1 MYVPLKALTP
11 LYLIHAAV
19 GAAFSDSNGE
29 LPRKLFRREDYI
41 DGTGYNTQ
49 NTPAINIPLNN
60 NASSEQEWMDPTDVY
75 LNVLIPHTSLV
86 ATAFSSGGGSK
97 QSINGGGLAGRA
109 SGGGTRNEIY
119 GTARYGSGYG
129 QYTTS
134 ADGTTQYQPDF
145 TLDVSRRDFPHGF
158 PPLSFGNYSGGGE
171 YYSVE
176 QGDLPGVLA
185 PHHCATA
192 TIGSCDARVF
202 ALDISV
208 GDQTWYALADYVTVE
223 TINAIVSLPVAQG
236 GCNMIGRIPQA
247 MARGSTYGSQNETAP
262 IGDKETQGYST
273 ARATGLGIIRLDLY
287 PWNVLQFYRGS
298 SVAFI
303 SPDYD
308 NAFAHNGNNNT
319 DYWASTPFNKT
330 GGHTLFGLPQSHYRS
345 RHPHREPNINRPQ
358 SFVKRPDCWHRRWVC
373 CWSGPDCGRDMVL
386 AQQTEKDQ
394 TGVLKRIM
402 IFADKF
408 MYNCVC
414 RLYA

>member
-1 MYVPLKALTP
+1 
-11 LYLIHAAV
+11 
-19 GAAFSDSNGE
+19 
-29 LPRKLFRREDYI
+29 
-41 DGTGYNTQ
+41 
-49 NTPAINIPLNN
+49 
-60 NASSEQEWMDPTDVY
+60 MDPTDVY

-208 GDQTWYALADYVTVE
+208 GDQTWYVLADYVTVE

-330 GGHTLFGLPQSHYRS
+330 GVDIPFLDCLNHTIAAAIPIVDPTLIVRS
-345 RHPHREPNINRPQ
+345 RLSKGQIAGIVVG
-358 SFVKRPDCWHRRWVC
+358 SVAGVVLIAVGIWFWHSRQKK
-373 CWSGPDCGRDMVL
+373 
-386 AQQTEKDQ
+386 AKQ
-394 TGVLKRIM
+394 
-402 IFADKF
+402 A
-408 MYNCVC
+408 Y
-414 RLYA
+414 